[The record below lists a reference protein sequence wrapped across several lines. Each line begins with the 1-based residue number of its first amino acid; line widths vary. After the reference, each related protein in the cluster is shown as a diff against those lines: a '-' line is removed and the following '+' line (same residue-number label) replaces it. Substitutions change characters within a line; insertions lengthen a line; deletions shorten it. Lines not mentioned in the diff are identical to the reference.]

1 MCFNLK
7 NSEFVRQF
15 YSFDDIYEL
24 VIQNFVRKKIY
35 TFVTYFT
42 FGKVLGF
49 KTINSFVFGLIL
61 IQKPNRVVLVFFRIS
76 KKSLSIQLFYIWFST
91 TPNSIRF
98 YLPIGF

>member
-42 FGKVLGF
+42 FGKVFGF

-61 IQKPNRVVLVFFRIS
+61 IQKPNRVVLVFFRIY
-76 KKSLSIQLFYIWFST
+76 KKSLSIQPFLH
-91 TPNSIRF
+91 
-98 YLPIGF
+98 LV